1 MPMNRISIS
10 VKDEGAGIKDEDM
23 GKIFESFFTTKK
35 KGEGTGLGLSLSKRL
50 VEANGGRIEV
60 QSKVGEGSVF
70 KISLP
75 LL

>member
-1 MPMNRISIS
+1 